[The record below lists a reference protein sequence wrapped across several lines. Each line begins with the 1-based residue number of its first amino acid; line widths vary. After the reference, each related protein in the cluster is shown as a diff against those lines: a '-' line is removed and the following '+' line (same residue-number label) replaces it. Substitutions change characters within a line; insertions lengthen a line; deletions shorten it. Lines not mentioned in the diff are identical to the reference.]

1 MKTESQVR
9 EIKNHLLNGGKLT
22 GLDALK
28 LFGTLRLPSRIW
40 DIKQLGVA
48 VVDEWVK
55 VGDKRVKQYFVEGS
69 NGA

>member
-28 LFGTLRLPSRIW
+28 LYGTLRLPSRIW

-55 VGDKRVKQYFVEGS
+55 VGDKRVKQYFVEGR

>member
-28 LFGTLRLPSRIW
+28 LFGTMRLPSRIW

>member
-28 LFGTLRLPSRIW
+28 LYGTLRLPSRIW